1 MRLVPNAK
9 DDRVR
14 WKTGEASQQRVRRGI
29 RQQVVYELD
38 FGFQGELCLHEVRR
52 LPGTDQRA

>member
-1 MRLVPNAK
+1 MRLVPDAQ

-14 WKTGEASQQRVRRGI
+14 WKTDEASQQRVRRGI
-29 RQQVVYELD
+29 RQQVIYELD
-38 FGFQGELCLHEVRR
+38 FCFQGELRLHEVRR